1 MDWNNTLADYP
12 KDKYLHDLV
21 QAQAERT
28 PDAAAAEFEEARLSY
43 RELNARGNQ
52 LAHYLGKLG
61 VGPNVLVGVC
71 MERSLEMLV
80 ALLGIMK
87 AGGAYVPLDP
97 SFPQDRL
104 AYMVEDSQMFLL
116 VTHREVDKNLSV
128 RPELIVRLD
137 SDWPEIS
144 KRRTDSPTLLNASP
158 QNLAYVLYTSGST
171 GKPKGVEIPHSA
183 LMNFVLSMQHEPGF
197 TAGDVMLAVSSVSFD
212 IAGLE
217 FYVPLASGGKVVI
230 ASREEA
236 RDPVRLITRMRDSRC
251 NVMQATPATWQA
263 LIDAGWQGEATETE
277 FLATSQR
284 RAPRP
289 RFRKIWFS
297 PLSAR
302 IGRVLPRSLK
312 EGFSGWVAEGGE
324 VD

>member
-1 MDWNNTLADYP
+1 
-12 KDKYLHDLV
+12 
-21 QAQAERT
+21 
-28 PDAAAAEFEEARLSY
+28 
-43 RELNARGNQ
+43 
-52 LAHYLGKLG
+52 
-61 VGPNVLVGVC
+61 
-71 MERSLEMLV
+71 EMLV

-128 RPELIVRLD
+128 RPELVVRLD

-144 KRRTDSPTLLNASP
+144 KRRTDSPTLQNASP

-217 FYVPLASGGKVVI
+217 RS
-230 ASREEA
+230 EEHTSELQSL
-236 RDPVRLITRMRDSRC
+236 RHLVCRL
-251 NVMQATPATWQA
+251 
-263 LIDAGWQGEATETE
+263 LLE
-277 FLATSQR
+277 
-284 RAPRP
+284 
-289 RFRKIWFS
+289 K
-297 PLSAR
+297 
-302 IGRVLPRSLK
+302 K
-312 EGFSGWVAEGGE
+312 
-324 VD
+324 